1 MALPTEPRNRA
12 ERRRLS
18 RIIRRRE
25 VCDRTGLSYPTIW
38 RMEHAGQFPTR
49 VQLNPDATGI
59 NVAVGWLEDE
69 VDEWI
74 HSRIRVAGRS
84 AKPVVGV
91 DAENGRVA

>member
-1 MALPTEPRNRA
+1 MPTEPQNRA
-12 ERRRLS
+12 DRRRVS

-74 HSRIRVAGRS
+74 HNRIRLAGRP
-84 AKPVVGV
+84 AKPVIGV
-91 DAENGRVA
+91 DAENGQTV